1 MSKYEM
7 VVVLSTEKKDLKKKV
22 DALVAEAGFKI
33 TEQEELGVKTLAYKI
48 NGEETGAYRKLILE
62 GEGSGVKKLE
72 FALNLEEGVLR
83 YLTIALTPKLEKVRA
98 EMAVVRT
105 EIQAKAKKDQK
116 NETKEVA
123 EVKEEATK

>member
-33 TEQEELGVKTLAYKI
+33 TEQEELGVKTLAYPI
-48 NGEETGAYRKLILE
+48 NKEESGEYHKLILE

-98 EMAVVRT
+98 QMAVVRT
-105 EIQAKAKKDQK
+105 EIQAKAKKDP
-116 NETKEVA
+116 KED
-123 EVKEEATK
+123 ATK

>member
-7 VVVLSTEKKDLKKKV
+7 VVVLSTEKKDLKKTV

-33 TEQEELGVKTLAYKI
+33 TEQEELGVKALAYKI
-48 NGEETGAYRKLILE
+48 NGEENGAYHKLILE

-116 NETKEVA
+116 NDAK
-123 EVKEEATK
+123 EVKEDAAK

>member
-7 VVVLSTEKKDLKKKV
+7 VVVLSTEKKDIKKKV
-22 DALVAEAGFKI
+22 DALVAETGFKI
-33 TEQEELGVKTLAYKI
+33 TEQEELGVKTLAYPI
-48 NGEETGAYRKLILE
+48 NKEETGEYHKLILE
-62 GEGSGVKKLE
+62 GEGAGVKKLE

-98 EMAVVRT
+98 QMAVVRT

-116 NETKEVA
+116 
-123 EVKEEATK
+123 EEDAK

>member
-22 DALVAEAGFKI
+22 EALVAEAGFKI

-48 NGEETGAYRKLILE
+48 NGEETGAYYKLILE

-72 FALNLEEGVLR
+72 FTLNLEEGVLR

-98 EMAVVRT
+98 QMAIVRT

-116 NETKEVA
+116 
-123 EVKEEATK
+123 EEDAK

>member
-22 DALVAEAGFKI
+22 DALVAETGFKI

-48 NGEETGAYRKLILE
+48 NGEETGAYHKLILE

-116 NETKEVA
+116 NDAK
-123 EVKEEATK
+123 EVKEDAGK